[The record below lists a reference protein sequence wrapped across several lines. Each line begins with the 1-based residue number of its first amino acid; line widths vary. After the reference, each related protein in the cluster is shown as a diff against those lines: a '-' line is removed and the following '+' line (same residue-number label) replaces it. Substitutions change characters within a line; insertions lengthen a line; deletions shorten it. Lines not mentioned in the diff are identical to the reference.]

1 MANLKDC
8 PLLPIAAERR
18 VTYLKA
24 DQLNPQQAISLSD
37 LYSVPA
43 FREAHPYL
51 FKSKG
56 ELDYLLRNRDFN
68 GLSAC
73 GAVVASRTG
82 RRLTIVAP
90 LFVAWLL
97 GETEVADGTQK

>member
-1 MANLKDC
+1 MN
-8 PLLPIAAERR
+8 
-18 VTYLKA
+18 YLKA

-37 LYSVPA
+37 LYGVPA

-56 ELDYLLRNRDFN
+56 ELDYLLRNRDLN

-73 GAVVASRTG
+73 GAVIASRTG
-82 RRLTIVAP
+82 RRLTIVGP
-90 LFVAWLL
+90 LFVTWLL
-97 GETEVADGTQK
+97 RQAEDVDGTQK

>member
-1 MANLKDC
+1 MT
-8 PLLPIAAERR
+8 IS
-18 VTYLKA
+18 KA
-24 DQLNPQQAISLSD
+24 VQLSTHQPISLSD

-43 FREAHPYL
+43 FRAVHPYL
-51 FKSKG
+51 FKSKC
-56 ELDYLLRNRDFN
+56 ELDYLLRHRGLN

-73 GAVVASRTG
+73 GAVRASPTG

-97 GETEVADGTQK
+97 GDTEARDGSQD

>member
-1 MANLKDC
+1 MT
-8 PLLPIAAERR
+8 IS
-18 VTYLKA
+18 KA
-24 DQLNPQQAISLSD
+24 VQFNSQTSISLND

-43 FREAHPYL
+43 FKEAHPYL
-51 FKSKG
+51 FKSKC
-56 ELDYLLRNRDFN
+56 ELDYLLRHRRLN

-73 GAVVASRTG
+73 GAVRASPTG

-97 GETEVADGTQK
+97 GEDEAQDGSPE

>member
-1 MANLKDC
+1 MT
-8 PLLPIAAERR
+8 IS
-18 VTYLKA
+18 KA
-24 DQLNPQQAISLSD
+24 VQFNNQSSISLND

-43 FREAHPYL
+43 FKEAHPYL
-51 FKSKG
+51 FKSKC
-56 ELDYLLRNRDFN
+56 ELDYMLRHRRLN

-73 GAVVASRTG
+73 GAVRASPTG

-97 GETEVADGTQK
+97 GEGEAQDGSQE

>member
-1 MANLKDC
+1 M
-8 PLLPIAAERR
+8 
-18 VTYLKA
+18 THSKA
-24 DQLNPQQAISLSD
+24 VQFNAKQEISLSD

-56 ELDYLLRNRDFN
+56 ELDYLLRNRAFN

-73 GAVVASRTG
+73 GAVIASRTG
-82 RRLTIVAP
+82 RRLTIVVP

-97 GETEVADGTQK
+97 GEPEDMDGTQK

>member
-1 MANLKDC
+1 MT
-8 PLLPIAAERR
+8 IS
-18 VTYLKA
+18 KA
-24 DQLNPQQAISLSD
+24 VQLNSQTSISLND

-43 FREAHPYL
+43 FKEAHPYL
-51 FKSKG
+51 FKSKCDL
-56 ELDYLLRNRDFN
+56 EYPLRHRRLN

-73 GAVVASRTG
+73 GAVRASPTG

-97 GETEVADGTQK
+97 GGTEAQDGSQE

>member
-1 MANLKDC
+1 MT
-8 PLLPIAAERR
+8 IS
-18 VTYLKA
+18 KA
-24 DQLNPQQAISLSD
+24 VQLNPEKTISLND

-43 FREAHPYL
+43 FKEAHPCL
-51 FKSKG
+51 FKSKC
-56 ELDYLLRNRDFN
+56 ELDYLLRHRGLN

-73 GAVVASRTG
+73 GAVRASPTG

-97 GETEVADGTQK
+97 GDTEAQDDSRE

>member
-1 MANLKDC
+1 MAS
-8 PLLPIAAERR
+8 PEA
-18 VTYLKA
+18 V
-24 DQLNPQQAISLSD
+24 QLSAQQAILLSD
-37 LYSVPA
+37 LYSVPR

>member
-1 MANLKDC
+1 MTNFR
-8 PLLPIAAERR
+8 AA
-18 VTYLKA
+18 
-24 DQLNPQQAISLSD
+24 QLNTQQAISLSD

-43 FREAHPYL
+43 FKAAHPYL
-51 FKSKG
+51 FKSKC
-56 ELDYLLRNRDFN
+56 ELDYLLRHRRLN

-73 GAVVASRTG
+73 GAVRASPTG

-97 GETEVADGTQK
+97 GETDGQDG